1 MAERE
6 SITQAPGLFGS
17 WTAARAAKLGE
28 EAFQVAAHMALQ
40 ERDPAEWPTGEQFAE
55 SVAWV
60 FEALVQARTWPRANQ
75 WALER
80 LAEVPV
86 GFRPGYEA
94 GRLRREHA
102 KAQARSRVGGEQQA
116 KRCALAVRPGGETPG
131 EQPRFLEKTMAGD
144 GTLDQGAVTPSC
156 ALAAVTSTWLFGGR
170 SEAQGGGEAPLQS
183 GGPN

>member
-17 WTAARAAKLGE
+17 WSAARAAKLGE

-40 ERDPAEWPTGEQFAE
+40 ERDPAEWPTSEQFAE
-55 SVAWV
+55 SLAQV
-60 FEALVQARTWPRANQ
+60 FEGLLHARTWPRSDQ

-80 LAEVPV
+80 LAEVPA

-102 KAQARSRVGGEQQA
+102 KAQRPPRAPRLPKPVVKAAPSIPRSVESAGRHP
-116 KRCALAVRPGGETPG
+116 LAV
-131 EQPRFLEKTMAGD
+131 
-144 GTLDQGAVTPSC
+144 
-156 ALAAVTSTWLFGGR
+156 VTSTWVLGGR